1 MPILA
6 NLPFDLAIDQVL
18 LGQGADP
25 QIIRARRP
33 RLVAAA
39 ERALAEGL
47 PLLAPRVVYEQVAVR
62 EVHHERILLE
72 NGQAL
77 SGPLVAGQLMS
88 AESVVVLLCTVGDA
102 IEKLSLRYL
111 ESDPLHSLAL
121 YGVGSAAAEAL
132 ATAACRY
139 FGEQAAQQG
148 LLTTVPL
155 SPGLDGWPVERGQPE
170 VFRILDA
177 AAIGVELLPSLLMRP
192 AKSTSLV
199 VGIGKNFDTSARIC
213 DFCARRYS
221 CAFQDHY
228 AQNHH

>member
-132 ATAACRY
+132 STAACHY
-139 FGEQAAQQG
+139 FGEQTAQQG